1 MNGKASRAISA
12 PMNNIPRDEL
22 IRRLAALEPV
32 LRAEGVTRLAL
43 FGSRARQDNR
53 TDSDIDVMIDVDEAA
68 RFSLLNLVGVEH
80 VIEDNLGLPANAFMR
95 RSLDD
100 GFASAMQ
107 RDAIEV
113 FS

>member
-1 MNGKASRAISA
+1 MNGEPGRAISVS
-12 PMNNIPRDEL
+12 MRNVPRDEL

-53 TDSDIDVMIDVDEAA
+53 PDSDIDVMIDVDP
-68 RFSLLNLVGVEH
+68 RSKFSLLDLVGVEH
-80 VIEDNLGLPANAFMR
+80 VIQDDLGLPANAFLR
-95 RSLDD
+95 RSLDES
-100 GFASAMQ
+100 FASAMR

>member
-1 MNGKASRAISA
+1 MNGRASHAIFER
-12 PMNNIPRDEL
+12 MKNLPRDEL
-22 IRRLAALEPV
+22 IRQLAALEPV

-53 TDSDIDVMIDVDEAA
+53 PDSDIDVMIDVDEAA

-80 VIEDNLGLPANAFMR
+80 VIQDNLGLPANAFMR
-95 RSLDD
+95 RSLDE
-100 GFASAMQ
+100 GFRQSTK
-107 RDAIEV
+107 RDVVEV